1 MSCLARLA
9 AENPIR
15 CTPRGV
21 YGLAQ
26 VVAIR
31 NARRK
36 PSSVELELVSRID
49 RTFSPLSNPWS
60 PTTLTVQVGPEADL
74 SALDLRPLVG
84 LDVHMHNDAQDDAA
98 FRRLAN
104 RVWAIPTNLLVVQ
117 MATKAGEILYI
128 RRGTNVERHA
138 Q

>member
-1 MSCLARLA
+1 MSLERLA

-36 PSSVELELVSRID
+36 PSSVQLELVRCID

-60 PTTLTVQVGPEADL
+60 PATLHVQVSPEADL
-74 SALDLRPLVG
+74 SAIDLRPLVG
-84 LDVHMHNDAQDDAA
+84 LDVHMHNDADDAA
-98 FRRLAN
+98 RFRKLAD
-104 RVWAIPTNLLVVQ
+104 RVWQIKTKLLVVQ
-117 MATKAGEILYI
+117 MATRAGETLFI
-128 RRGTNVERHA
+128 RRGDAVERHSL
-138 Q
+138 

>member
-36 PSSVELELVSRID
+36 PSSVELELVRSID

-84 LDVHMHNDAQDDAA
+84 LDVHMHNDSGDAAA
-98 FRRLAN
+98 FRKLAT
-104 RVWAIPTNLLVVQ
+104 RVWEIKTRLLVVQ
-117 MATKAGEILYI
+117 MATKTGNVLYI
-128 RRGTNVERHA
+128 RRGEDLERHPL
-138 Q
+138 